1 MNPNSVRP
9 AAVIFD
15 MDGVLVDTNPF
26 HVQKWEAL
34 LTEYGVAFDRKALP
48 KQVLGPGN
56 DSILRHFFGERISA
70 DDRRRLSEEV
80 EARFRKAFAP
90 HAKPLPGIE
99 RLISEC
105 HDHGVSV
112 ALASAAM
119 SKNVMFILDA
129 LELRPYFHVIVTA
142 DEIAQSK
149 PHPEIFSK
157 TAQKLALPPADCVVI
172 EDSFV
177 GIEAA
182 KRAGMKCV
190 AVASTFPAP
199 ELAAHTQADLVIQ
212 TLEALNLQKLRQL
225 FGGAPAEA

>member
-1 MNPNSVRP
+1 MNPNSFLP
-9 AAVIFD
+9 AAVVFD

-34 LTEYGVAFDRKALP
+34 LVEHGIAFDRKALP

-56 DSILRHFFGERISA
+56 EPTLCHFFGDSITA
-70 DDRRRLSEEV
+70 DDVQRLSEEL
-80 EARFRKAFAP
+80 EAKFRKAFAP
-90 HAKPLPGIE
+90 HAKPVPGVE

-105 HDHGVSV
+105 HDHGVLV
-112 ALASAAM
+112 ALASAAI
-119 SKNVMFILDA
+119 SKNVNFILEA
-129 LELRPYFHVIVTA
+129 LKLRPFFHVILTA
-142 DEIAQSK
+142 DEITESK
-149 PHPEIFSK
+149 PHPEIYTK
-157 TAQKLALPPADCVVI
+157 TAQELGLLPVHCVAI

-190 AVASTFPAP
+190 AVASTFTAP
-199 ELAAHTQADLVIQ
+199 ELRAHAHADLVIQ

-225 FGGAPAEA
+225 FDTSR